1 MKRLSRSVRQK
12 IDWRAA
18 VSKIDRLRLSFK
30 AEQFDGHALLREC
43 SQLFHQRVLAD
54 LDQLIHR
61 LAKRASR
68 PRLIKRLV
76 IDLGVL
82 DASDWKEQW
91 RTRLLQRVEQALI
104 EELARA
110 EQGRANEDSTTPHD
124 GFQAWIRWLHTG
136 VGTAPDAPSLSAMMN
151 LQAHPAMP
159 AAPVTQLTESAMRTV
174 RTRLQQWLQA
184 NPVLH
189 PAVRHRLAQLCA
201 IPALQDIWVAYE
213 AQHPEPAKLDSLARA
228 VQGIP
233 LTTYSPDAIA
243 GSNRPAPEAVPVQQ
257 GNLWPDASMRAPDMA
272 YRMNPAIV
280 PNEPAG
286 FSAGFGLLWPLL
298 PGVFRALERNKPA
311 ADTDNA
317 LLWAALETSQSPP
330 AMPTSSAMQITEKAI
345 RTARTRLQRW
355 LQAKPVLRPAVR
367 HRLAQLCAIPALQ
380 DIWAAYEA
388 QHPEPAKLESL
399 PRTVQDIPL
408 TTYFSDAIAGS
419 NRPVPEAVP
428 AQQATIWPDASV
440 RAPDI
445 PYRINPAI
453 MPSEPAGFSTGFGL
467 LWPLLPGVFRT
478 LERNKPVAD
487 TDDALLWAALE
498 SFQSHPAMPTSS
510 AMQVTEKA
518 IRTART
524 RLQRWLQVNPVLHP
538 AVRHRLA
545 QLCAIP
551 ALQDIWAAYEAQY
564 LEPAK
569 ADSLARVAQ
578 DIPSAT
584 DLPDAIA
591 GSNRSAP
598 EAVPAQRTVRPDAS
612 VPPDTPDRINRSRDR
627 STAFL
632 LAELAVLSA
641 GLVLLWPML
650 PGLFRTLA
658 LLDDTNH
665 FIDASAPLIAAGW
678 LDELAW
684 GDDTVAEW
692 RTPVNKLLCG
702 VALDAMLPDW
712 QPDPTVRAQ
721 LNGWLAALPSRLPGL
736 HRCGVTDVRQLFL
749 QRPGILTRQPNKRW
763 TLQVEP
769 HAADVLLHAIPW
781 PFEQVWL
788 PWCNDS
794 FCVEWRR

>member
-1 MKRLSRSVRQK
+1 MKRLSRSVHQK

-136 VGTAPDAPSLSAMMN
+136 VGAAPAAPSLSAMN
-151 LQAHPAMP
+151 VQAHPAIP

-189 PAVRHRLAQLCA
+189 PTVRHRLAQLCA

-213 AQHPEPAKLDSLARA
+213 AQHPEPAKLESLPRT
-228 VQGIP
+228 VQDIP

-257 GNLWPDASMRAPDMA
+257 GTLWPDASVRALDMA
-272 YRMNPAIV
+272 YRINPAIA

-380 DIWAAYEA
+380 DIWAAYET
-388 QHPEPAKLESL
+388 QHPEPAKLDSL
-399 PRTVQDIPL
+399 LRMAHSIPSAVHV
-408 TTYFSDAIAGS
+408 SDAIART

-428 AQQATIWPDASV
+428 AQQDTIWSDASV
-440 RAPDI
+440 RAPDMV
-445 PYRINPAI
+445 YRMNPAI
-453 MPSEPAGFSTGFGL
+453 VPSEPVDFSAGFGL
-467 LWPLLPGVFRT
+467 LWPLLPGVFRA
-478 LERNKPVAD
+478 LERNKPAAD
-487 TDDALLWAALE
+487 TDNALLWTALE
-498 SFQSHPAMPTSS
+498 SFQSPPAMPTSS
-510 AMQVTEKA
+510 AMQITEKA

-524 RLQRWLQVNPVLHP
+524 RLQRWLQVNPVLRP

-551 ALQDIWAAYEAQY
+551 ALQDIWAAYETQHP
-564 LEPAK
+564 EPTN
-569 ADSLARVAQ
+569 ADSLARTAQ
-578 DIPSAT
+578 DVPFAT
-584 DLPDAIA
+584 RQPDAIA
-591 GSNRSAP
+591 GSNRPAPKVVSA
-598 EAVPAQRTVRPDAS
+598 QHTVRPNAP
-612 VPPDTPDRINRSRDR
+612 VLPDTPNRMNRSGDR
-627 STAFL
+627 NAAFIPD
-632 LAELAVLSA
+632 EFAVLNA

-692 RTPVNKLLCG
+692 RIPVNKLLCG

-749 QRPGILTRQPNKRW
+749 QRPGMLTRQPNQRW

-781 PFEQVWL
+781 PLEQVWL

-794 FCVEWRR
+794 LRVEWRR

>member
-1 MKRLSRSVRQK
+1 M
-12 IDWRAA
+12 
-18 VSKIDRLRLSFK
+18 SKIDRLRLSFK

-61 LAKRASR
+61 LAKRTSR

-76 IDLGVL
+76 VDLGVL
-82 DASDWKEQW
+82 DASVWKEQW

-110 EQGRANEDSTTPHD
+110 EQDRANDDSMTPHD
-124 GFQAWIRWLHTG
+124 ESEAWVHWLQMG
-136 VGTAPDAPSLSAMMN
+136 VETASAAPSLSAMSV
-151 LQAHPAMP
+151 QAHPAMP

-184 NPVLH
+184 NPVLR

-201 IPALQDIWVAYE
+201 IPALQGIWAAYE
-213 AQHPEPAKLDSLARA
+213 AQHPEPAKLDSLTHAA
-228 VQGIP
+228 QGIP
-233 LTTYSPDAIA
+233 LTTYSSDAIA
-243 GSNRPAPEAVPVQQ
+243 DSNRPTPEAVPAQQ
-257 GNLWPDASMRAPDMA
+257 GTIWPDASVRAPDMS

-298 PGVFRALERNKPA
+298 PGVFRAFESNKPA
-311 ADTDNA
+311 TDTGDA
-317 LLWAALETSQSPP
+317 LLWAALESFQSHP

-345 RTARTRLQRW
+345 HIARTRLQQW
-355 LQAKPVLRPAVR
+355 LQANPVLRSAVR

-388 QHPEPAKLESL
+388 QHPEPAKADSL
-399 PRTVQDIPL
+399 THAAQDIPSATRL
-408 TTYFSDAIAGS
+408 PDAIAGPD
-419 NRPVPEAVP
+419 RPASEAVP
-428 AQQATIWPDASV
+428 AQQGAIWPDASV
-440 RAPDI
+440 RAPDML
-445 PYRINPAI
+445 YRMNPAI
-453 MPSEPAGFSTGFGL
+453 VSNEPAGLSAGFGL
-467 LWPLLPGVFRT
+467 LWPLFPGVFRA
-478 LERNKPVAD
+478 LESNKPAAD

-498 SFQSHPAMPTSS
+498 SFQPHPARATSS
-510 AMQVTEKA
+510 AMQITEKA
-518 IRTART
+518 IHTART
-524 RLQRWLQVNPVLHP
+524 RLQQWLQANLVLRP

-551 ALQDIWAAYEAQY
+551 MLQDIWAAYEAHHP
-564 LEPAK
+564 EPAK
-569 ADSLARVAQ
+569 ADNLARAAQ

-584 DLPDAIA
+584 RLPDAIA
-591 GSNRSAP
+591 GSNRP
-598 EAVPAQRTVRPDAS
+598 VLEAVPASTVRPDAP
-612 VPPDTPDRINRSRDR
+612 VLPDTPDRMNRSRDR
-627 STAFL
+627 NAAFVP
-632 LAELAVLSA
+632 AEFAVLNA

-658 LLDDTNH
+658 LLDDANH
-665 FIDASAPLIAAGW
+665 FIDVSAPSIAAGW

-712 QPDPTVRAQ
+712 QPDPTVRVQ
-721 LNGWLAALPSRLPGL
+721 LSGWLAALPSRLPGL

-749 QRPGILTRQPNKRW
+749 QRPGMLTHQPNKRW

-781 PFEQVWL
+781 PLEQVWL
-788 PWCNDS
+788 PWCNDLL
-794 FCVEWRR
+794 CVEWSR

>member
-1 MKRLSRSVRQK
+1 M
-12 IDWRAA
+12 
-18 VSKIDRLRLSFK
+18 SKIDRMRLSFK

-61 LAKRASR
+61 LAKQASR

-76 IDLGVL
+76 VDLGVL
-82 DASDWKEQW
+82 DASGWKEQW

-110 EQGRANEDSTTPHD
+110 EQDRANEDSMAPHD
-124 GFQAWIRWLHTG
+124 ESEAWIHWLQTG
-136 VGTAPDAPSLSAMMN
+136 IGTASAAPSLSAMKV
-151 LQAHPAMP
+151 QVHPAMP

-184 NPVLH
+184 NPGLH
-189 PAVRHRLAQLCA
+189 SAVRHRLAQLCA
-201 IPALQDIWVAYE
+201 IPALQDIWAAYE
-213 AQHPEPAKLDSLARA
+213 AQHFEPAKAGSLARA
-228 VQGIP
+228 AQGIP
-233 LTTYSPDAIA
+233 LTPYSPDAIA
-243 GSNRPAPEAVPVQQ
+243 ESNRPASEAVPAQQ
-257 GNLWPDASMRAPDMA
+257 GTIWPDASAHAPDMP

-280 PNEPAG
+280 PNELAG

-298 PGVFRALERNKPA
+298 PGMFRALERNKPA
-311 ADTDNA
+311 ADTDDA
-317 LLWAALETSQSPP
+317 LLWTALESFQSHS

-345 RTARTRLQRW
+345 HTARTRLQQW
-355 LQAKPVLRPAVR
+355 LQANPVLRPAVR

-388 QHPEPAKLESL
+388 QHFEPAKADSL
-399 PRTVQDIPL
+399 VRAAQDIPSATRL
-408 TTYFSDAIAGS
+408 PGAIAES
-419 NRPVPEAVP
+419 NRSASEAVP
-428 AQQATIWPDASV
+428 TQQDAIRSDVSV
-440 RAPDI
+440 RAPDM
-445 PYRINPAI
+445 PYRMNPVTV
-453 MPSEPAGFSTGFGL
+453 PSELAGFSAGFGL
-467 LWPLLPGVFRT
+467 LWPLLPGMFRA
-478 LERNKPVAD
+478 LERNKPAAD
-487 TDDALLWAALE
+487 TDDALLWTALE
-498 SFQSHPAMPTSS
+498 SFQSHPAMPTTS
-510 AMQVTEKA
+510 AMQITEKA
-518 IRTART
+518 IHTART
-524 RLQRWLQVNPVLHP
+524 RLQQWLQANPVLRP

-551 ALQDIWAAYEAQY
+551 ALKDIWTAYEAQHPK
-564 LEPAK
+564 PAK
-569 ADSLARVAQ
+569 ADSLVRAAQ
-578 DIPSAT
+578 DISST
-584 DLPDAIA
+584 TLLPDAIA
-591 GSNRSAP
+591 GSNRPAP
-598 EAVPAQRTVRPDAS
+598 EAVSAQRTIRPDAP
-612 VPPDTPDRINRSRDR
+612 VLPDTPDRINRSRDR
-627 STAFL
+627 NAAFIPS
-632 LAELAVLSA
+632 EFAVLNA

-658 LLDDTNH
+658 LLDDANH
-665 FIDASAPLIAAGW
+665 FIDVSAPLIAAGW

-702 VALDAMLPDW
+702 VALDATLPDW

-749 QRPGILTRQPNKRW
+749 QRPGMLTRQPNKRW

-769 HAADVLLHAIPW
+769 HAADVLLHTIPW
-781 PFEQVWL
+781 PLEQVWF

-794 FCVEWRR
+794 LCVEWRR

>member
-1 MKRLSRSVRQK
+1 M
-12 IDWRAA
+12 
-18 VSKIDRLRLSFK
+18 SKIDRLRLSFK

-76 IDLGVL
+76 VDLGVL
-82 DASDWKEQW
+82 DASGWKEQW
-91 RTRLLQRVEQALI
+91 RTRLLQQVEQALI

-110 EQGRANEDSTTPHD
+110 EQDMANEDSMTPHD
-124 GFQAWIRWLHTG
+124 ESEAWMHWLHTG
-136 VGTAPDAPSLSAMMN
+136 VGTASAAPSLSTMN
-151 LQAHPAMP
+151 VQTHLAMP
-159 AAPVTQLTESAMRTV
+159 AAPVTQFTENAMRTV

-189 PAVRHRLAQLCA
+189 SAVRHRLTQLCA
-201 IPALQDIWVAYE
+201 IPALQDIWAAYE
-213 AQHPEPAKLDSLARA
+213 GQHFKLAKAGSLARA
-228 VQGIP
+228 AQGIP

-243 GSNRPAPEAVPVQQ
+243 RSNRPASEAVPAQQ
-257 GNLWPDASMRAPDMA
+257 DTTWPDVSVRAPDMP

-280 PNEPAG
+280 PNELAG

-311 ADTDNA
+311 ADTDDA
-317 LLWAALETSQSPP
+317 LLWTALESFQSHPV
-330 AMPTSSAMQITEKAI
+330 MPTSSAMQITEKAI
-345 RTARTRLQRW
+345 HTARASLQQW
-355 LQAKPVLRPAVR
+355 LQANPVLHSAVR
-367 HRLAQLCAIPALQ
+367 HRLTQLCAIPALK
-380 DIWAAYEA
+380 DIWIAYEA
-388 QHPEPAKLESL
+388 QHPEPAKADSL
-399 PRTVQDIPL
+399 AREAQDIPSATRL
-408 TTYFSDAIAGS
+408 PDAIAES
-419 NRPVPEAVP
+419 SRPASEAVP
-428 AQQATIWPDASV
+428 AQQDTTWPDVSV
-440 RAPDI
+440 RAPDM
-445 PYRINPAI
+445 PYRMNPTI
-453 MPSEPAGFSTGFGL
+453 VPNELAGFSAGFGL
-467 LWPLLPGVFRT
+467 LWPLLPGVFRA
-478 LERNKPVAD
+478 LERNKLAAD
-487 TDDALLWAALE
+487 TDDALLWTALE

-518 IRTART
+518 IHTART
-524 RLQRWLQVNPVLHP
+524 RLQQWLQANPVLHS
-538 AVRHRLA
+538 AVRHRLT

-551 ALQDIWAAYEAQY
+551 ALKDIWTAYEAQHP
-564 LEPAK
+564 EPAK
-569 ADSLARVAQ
+569 ADSLARAAQ
-578 DIPSAT
+578 DISSAT
-584 DLPDAIA
+584 RLLDAIA
-591 GSNRSAP
+591 GSNRPAP
-598 EAVPAQRTVRPDAS
+598 EAVSAQRTVRPNAP
-612 VPPDTPDRINRSRDR
+612 VLPDTPDRINRSRDR
-627 STAFL
+627 NAAFIPS
-632 LAELAVLSA
+632 EFAVLNA

-658 LLDDTNH
+658 LLDDANH

-736 HRCGVTDVRQLFL
+736 HRCSVTDVRQLFL
-749 QRPGILTRQPNKRW
+749 QRPGMLTRQPNKRW

-769 HAADVLLHAIPW
+769 HAADVLLHTIPW
-781 PFEQVWL
+781 PLEQVWF

-794 FCVEWRR
+794 LCVEWRR